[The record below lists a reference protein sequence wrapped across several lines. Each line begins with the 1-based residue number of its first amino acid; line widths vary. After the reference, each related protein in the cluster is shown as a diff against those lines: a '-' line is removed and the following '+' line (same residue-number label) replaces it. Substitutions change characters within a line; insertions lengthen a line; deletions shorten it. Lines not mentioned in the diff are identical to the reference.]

1 MVTMSKEYMREYYR
15 THKEIYSTRY
25 NTTVFCEYCSS
36 TFQSRNRKRHEGTLK
51 HRNAVAT
58 PQTCTTDAIET
69 LREHIKAAI
78 RNLNE
83 LERQGVGRKK
93 SLE

>member
-15 THKEIYSTRY
+15 KNKAVYSTRY
-25 NTTVFCEYCSS
+25 NTTVFCEHCSS

-58 PQTCTTDAIET
+58 PRTCTTDTIET
-69 LREHIKAAI
+69 LRGHIKAAV

-83 LERQGVGRKK
+83 LERQKVGGKK
-93 SLE
+93 SL